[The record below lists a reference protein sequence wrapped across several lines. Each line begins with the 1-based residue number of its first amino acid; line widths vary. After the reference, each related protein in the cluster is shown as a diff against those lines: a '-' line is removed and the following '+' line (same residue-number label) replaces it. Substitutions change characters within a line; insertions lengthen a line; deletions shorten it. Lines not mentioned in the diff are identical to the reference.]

1 MSSCHR
7 GDYHKAVI
15 TACSQRQ
22 KNNKFGQQETIE
34 QKSVPASQEELRH
47 LPDDMSCKA
56 QKSNGLIIKTA
67 LRG

>member
-1 MSSCHR
+1 MFSETENS
-7 GDYHKAVI
+7 
-15 TACSQRQ
+15 
-22 KNNKFGQQETIE
+22 KFGQQETIE

-47 LPDDMSCKA
+47 LPDDMSCKT